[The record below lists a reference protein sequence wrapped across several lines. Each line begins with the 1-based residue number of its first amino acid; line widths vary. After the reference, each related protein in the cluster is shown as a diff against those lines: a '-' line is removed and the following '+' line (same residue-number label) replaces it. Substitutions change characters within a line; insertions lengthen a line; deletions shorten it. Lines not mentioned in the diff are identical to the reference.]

1 VSEDTFGQ
9 LSQSELKIQ
18 IDDSVIA
25 GCISMGKLLLAPNY
39 QLKACVDIVK
49 TTEVMERIAPA

>member
-1 VSEDTFGQ
+1 MSKDNEFEFTNLSLYNFKVSEDTFGQ

-18 IDDSVIA
+18 IDDSPIT

-39 QLKACVDIVK
+39 
-49 TTEVMERIAPA
+49 